1 MLDRLARYHRVL
13 HAARSAD
20 RKLPLMP
27 DLEDGTSVST
37 DVPGLVQAM
46 RVLRERWWVV
56 LVCAVVSLGVALV
69 YLERQ
74 PKQYTATAKLQFT
87 ASSIPSQ
94 VAGVPQNQSV
104 DPEGEKATNLQ
115 LVTAT
120 PVAALVVKAL
130 KLSVTPAALLE
141 GVTASNPNNDYIV
154 DVVVTDHSPKRA
166 TAIANEFAQ
175 QYVVYSQQQNEAQL
189 IKGEQL
195 INQKLSQLSPSD
207 LADRANLRALDQKL
221 LLLQAVQSGNAKVV
235 GTAGVPSSPSSP
247 KTKSTAV
254 IALVVGLLLGSGLA
268 FLLNLIDRR
277 IKSLEEFEE
286 LYKLPALA
294 SIPRLARKPYSA
306 QQRDLE
312 LEPFRILR
320 NSLALAGNDETVKTV
335 LVTSGVAS
343 EGKTTVALG
352 LARASALSGQHVIL
366 VDADLRRP
374 GLGSR
379 LGIAG
384 ASRHGLTSSLLDG
397 DDPLDLLSAP
407 IQGVDRLKV
416 LPSGPIPPQA
426 SDLLRSERLVDIF
439 ARLASRAD
447 LLVIDSAPLLPVVDT
462 RTLLDNVHL
471 DVCLIVARVGTT
483 TRDQARR
490 IHSVLEQ
497 RQLTGVG
504 LVVNELSEVGDNYY
518 DDRSAADRHAP
529 VADRE
534 DEPAPPRATPET
546 VGEFR
551 PGISSRR

>member
-1 MLDRLARYHRVL
+1 
-13 HAARSAD
+13 
-20 RKLPLMP
+20 MP

-130 KLSVTPAALLE
+130 KLSVTPATLLE
-141 GVTASNPNNDYIV
+141 EVTASNPNNDYIV
-154 DVVVTDHSPKRA
+154 DVVVTNGRPKLA

-195 INQKLSQLSPSD
+195 INRKLAQLPTSD
-207 LADRANLRALDQKL
+207 LADRANLRALSQKL
-221 LLLQAVQSGNAKVV
+221 LVLQAVQSGNAKVV
-235 GTAGVPSSPSSP
+235 GTAGVPGTPSSP
-247 KTKSTAV
+247 KTRSTAV
-254 IALVVGLLLGSGLA
+254 VALIVGLLLGAGLA
-268 FLLNLIDRR
+268 FMFNLIDRR

-294 SIPRLARKPYSA
+294 SVPRLTRKLDSK
-306 QQRDLE
+306 QQSDLE

-320 NSLALAGNDETVKTV
+320 NGLALMGRNGGTVKTV
-335 LVTSGVAS
+335 LVTSAVAS

-374 GLGSR
+374 SLGPR

-384 ASRHGLTSSLLDG
+384 AARRGLTSSLLDG
-397 DDPLDLLSAP
+397 DDPLELLSAP
-407 IQGVDRLKV
+407 LQGIDRLKV
-416 LPSGPIPPQA
+416 LASGPIPPQA
-426 SDLLRSERLVDIF
+426 SDLLRSEQLAHVL
-439 ARLASRAD
+439 ARLASPAD

-462 RTLLDNVHL
+462 RTLLDDVHL
-471 DVCLIVARVGTT
+471 DACLIVARVGTT

-490 IHSVLEQ
+490 VHSVFDRRRLA
-497 RQLTGVG
+497 GVG
-504 LVVNELSEVGDNYY
+504 LVVNELTDISGNYY
-518 DDRSAADRHAP
+518 YDNQSATVDTDDRSRRTGTMPRKAASESVSR
-529 VADRE
+529 
-534 DEPAPPRATPET
+534 TPS
-546 VGEFR
+546 
-551 PGISSRR
+551 GIN